1 MTTHPGGLK
10 KTPPLCFDHF
20 QEPVEDSHKGS
31 SCPSVLHFVPR
42 LSVEGRPQGRRKG
55 SHHEGLSLHNYPN
68 MAGFF
73 ITFEGIDFCGKTT
86 QAKRLASY
94 LKKKGHDVVLIREP
108 GGERISEKI
117 RKILLSEKNK
127 EMTHT
132 TELLLYLASRAQL
145 TERIILPSL
154 KQKKTVICDRYSD
167 STLAYQ
173 GYGRGLNKNM
183 IRNLNR
189 VASSGLSPDLT
200 ILLDVPIEISLK
212 RKAKE
217 KKNKGGDRLE
227 KEKFEFHQRIRDGYL
242 KIAQKNKKRIKIIDG
257 RKDQEKTWQKVKGEI
272 NSVLKSSCWGWG

>member
-1 MTTHPGGLK
+1 MT
-10 KTPPLCFDHF
+10 
-20 QEPVEDSHKGS
+20 
-31 SCPSVLHFVPR
+31 
-42 LSVEGRPQGRRKG
+42 
-55 SHHEGLSLHNYPN
+55 
-68 MAGFF
+68 GFF

-86 QAKRLASY
+86 QAKKLADY
-94 LKKKGHDVVLIREP
+94 LKREGYDVVLIREP

-117 RKILLSEKNK
+117 RKILLSEKNR

-145 TERIILPSL
+145 TERIVLPNL
-154 KQKKTVICDRYSD
+154 KQKKIVICDRYSD

-173 GYGRGLNKNM
+173 GYGRGLNKSM
-183 IRNLNR
+183 IRNLNQ

-200 ILLDVPIEISLK
+200 ILLDVPVEISLK

-242 KIAQKNKKRIKIIDG
+242 KITQKNKKRIKIIDG
-257 RKDQEKTWQKVKGEI
+257 REDQEKTWQKVKAAVD
-272 NSVLKSSCWGWG
+272 SFLKNETPVR

>member
-1 MTTHPGGLK
+1 MT
-10 KTPPLCFDHF
+10 
-20 QEPVEDSHKGS
+20 
-31 SCPSVLHFVPR
+31 
-42 LSVEGRPQGRRKG
+42 
-55 SHHEGLSLHNYPN
+55 
-68 MAGFF
+68 GFF

-86 QAKRLASY
+86 QAKKLANY
-94 LKKKGHDVVLIREP
+94 LKRKGYDVVLIREP

-127 EMTHT
+127 EMTHV

-145 TERIILPSL
+145 TERIILPNL
-154 KQKKTVICDRYSD
+154 KQKKIVICDRYSD

-183 IRNLNR
+183 IKNLNQ

-200 ILLDVPIEISLK
+200 ILLDVPVEISLK

-242 KIAQKNKKRIKIIDG
+242 RIAQKNKGRIKTIDG
-257 RKDQEKTWQKVKGEI
+257 RKDQVKTWQKVKAAVDSFLERGAR
-272 NSVLKSSCWGWG
+272 VR

>member
-1 MTTHPGGLK
+1 MT
-10 KTPPLCFDHF
+10 
-20 QEPVEDSHKGS
+20 
-31 SCPSVLHFVPR
+31 
-42 LSVEGRPQGRRKG
+42 
-55 SHHEGLSLHNYPN
+55 
-68 MAGFF
+68 GFF

-86 QAKRLASY
+86 QAKKLASY
-94 LKKKGHDVVLIREP
+94 LKRKGYEVVLIREP

-117 RKILLSEKNK
+117 RKILLSEKN
-127 EMTHT
+127 EQMTHV

-145 TERIILPSL
+145 TERIILPNL
-154 KQKKTVICDRYSD
+154 KQKKIVICDRYSD

-200 ILLDVPIEISLK
+200 ILLDVPVEISLK

-227 KEKFEFHQRIRDGYL
+227 KERFEFHQRIRDGYL
-242 KIAQKNKKRIKIIDG
+242 KIAQKNKRRIKIIDG
-257 RKDQEKTWQKVKGEI
+257 RKDQERTWQKVKAAVDSFLEPLAR
-272 NSVLKSSCWGWG
+272 VR

>member
-1 MTTHPGGLK
+1 M
-10 KTPPLCFDHF
+10 D
-20 QEPVEDSHKGS
+20 
-31 SCPSVLHFVPR
+31 R
-42 LSVEGRPQGRRKG
+42 L
-55 SHHEGLSLHNYPN
+55 
-68 MAGFF
+68 F

-86 QAKRLASY
+86 QAKKLANY
-94 LKKKGHDVVLIREP
+94 LRQKGYEVVLIREP

-117 RKILLSEKNK
+117 RKILLSEKNR

-132 TELLLYLASRAQL
+132 AELLLYLASRAQL
-145 TERIILPSL
+145 TERIILPNL

-183 IRNLNR
+183 IKNLNQ

-200 ILLDVPIEISLK
+200 ILLDVPVEVSLK

-217 KKNKGGDRLE
+217 KRNKGGDRLE

-242 KIAQKNKKRIKIIDG
+242 KIAKKNKRRIKIIDG
-257 RKDQEKTWQKVKGEI
+257 RKDQEKTWQKVKAAVDSFFQAPG
-272 NSVLKSSCWGWG
+272 